1 MGGEADGAGQALL
14 ESSVCCTKQ
23 LSFLPRRAGRFVARE
38 EQVLPKEKLHKNI
51 CLIGCKFLEGMA
63 PSWEQDLEQ

>member
-1 MGGEADGAGQALL
+1 MGQDKRFWRVLCAALSSSAFSPAGQ
-14 ESSVCCTKQ
+14 
-23 LSFLPRRAGRFVARE
+23 GRFVVRE